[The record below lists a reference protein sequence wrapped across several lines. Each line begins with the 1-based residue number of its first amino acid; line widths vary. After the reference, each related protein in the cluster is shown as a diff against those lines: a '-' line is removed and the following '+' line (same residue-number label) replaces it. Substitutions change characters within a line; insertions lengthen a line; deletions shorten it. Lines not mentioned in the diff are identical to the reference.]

1 MSEAEPAPSPRG
13 QRVLV
18 VMARWPAPGR
28 CKRRLGASIGAVSA
42 ARIQRLLT
50 AHTLVVAG
58 ALAAAGRCSK
68 LLAVE
73 GLGRRAAGRWG
84 RGAGLEAV
92 VLQGKGNLGVRMA
105 RQFHRAF
112 RAGAHRVVLIGTD
125 LPLLEGADL
134 AAAFVALEHS
144 PLVLGPATD
153 GGYWLIGLRRPEP
166 ALFCGIDWGSSAV
179 LDQTLHLAR
188 QCRLEPT
195 LLPLRSDLDRVGDLA
210 PWHS

>member
-1 MSEAEPAPSPRG
+1 MNEVEAGPSLRG

-18 VMARWPAPGR
+18 VMERWPAPGR
-28 CKRRLGASIGAVSA
+28 CKRRLGASIGAVPA
-42 ARIQRLLT
+42 ARIQRRLV
-50 AHTLVVAG
+50 AHTLGVARG
-58 ALAAAGRCSK
+58 LAPAVGCCP

-73 GLGRRAAGRWG
+73 GLGARAAARWA
-84 RGAGLEAV
+84 RGQGIKAV
-92 VLQGKGNLGVRMA
+92 VLQGQGSLGVRLA
-105 RQFHRAF
+105 RQFQRAF
-112 RAGAHRVVLIGTD
+112 RDGARQVLLIGTD

-134 AAAFVALEHS
+134 AAAFAELEHS

-179 LDQTLHLAR
+179 LDQTLLLAR

-195 LLPLRSDLDRVGDLA
+195 LMALRSDLDRVGDLA
-210 PWHS
+210 PWQR